1 MSNPTQDMSNLN
13 NNPQAQDANI
23 DMNNNN
29 DDDDDDDSQL
39 SLYTTEG
46 EIDPFN
52 VDAYKISHAPGAQQC
67 KGRNIIS
74 ILDDRQMFGSAYRNK
89 IFYTGRGEMKFEKN
103 NVSGADGVN
112 KNIED
117 GEKIGEWSTP
127 VKNNVVQNT
136 TTTPIQ
142 TPNSAPQTPTN
153 NKYSTPTRNNNNNN
167 NAMGTPVNNL
177 STPKQQHEP
186 TCNFKNIVSNSNTKL
201 PHEVQTINDEIT
213 SYAEYSSATKF
224 KASYLNHL
232 NGGLDLPKRPGMRM
246 DDDNSGGRGG
256 GMTQAQAETNR
267 MLLEHLLQ
275 GGQHTA
281 FLNAM
286 NRSAGQGGAAR
297 GNNDSERRREV
308 VALQR
313 QLETNRRTLQYLET
327 CLRRSQA
334 AVVAN
339 ATSQGEDG
347 GGGGGAGSNANNT
360 DRERLQ
366 LQQQINANRRTM
378 QQLHANLRLLQ
389 RAPNHPMNN
398 NPQPPN
404 PPSNNNPPP
413 QPSRAVSTISVA
425 FAPNARTLASTHGDH
440 TIKISCAHTGKL
452 IRTLDGH
459 PRTPWTVKY
468 HPTNSRIVASG
479 CLGFQVRV
487 WDWNYQKE
495 SVRKARKMDRE
506 RKYKGRYDGANSGVR
521 GGSNR
526 DWGNIGCNNMSGG
539 SKSPRSV
546 VEARRKSHGED
557 NDIVTCRNIDQACNE
572 EDDDYASSILAEMG
586 IPYDDPAWYEG
597 ESDAYNYDD
606 GIGVCLN
613 MIRLNSAVI
622 SLSFHPSGEVLAM
635 ASGSTLHLWDYNEDK
650 RKRQKKALAAIEAGS
665 SSVSPSSNTNRES
678 DARILNR
685 MENSDFPRT
694 QTMDFRHES
703 ALRCVHF
710 PPCGSIIIIGG
721 VNPASSNEGL
731 PTTRNDPRGRRGGM
745 SGGGMS
751 FHLRMWGFSLDAVLD
766 PNPVSSGSRAP
777 RGGRINDEGILNWNY
792 KVVKE
797 ALFNVSGLFDVFI
810 SITLIYI
817 QRVVYLFPYIFSLSV
832 PTSHEQLSHECC
844 FTTME
849 GLISHRMEK
858 SYRHVLTSGY
868 PMESIMQ
875 WT

>member
-1 MSNPTQDMSNLN
+1 MSDLNN
-13 NNPQAQDANI
+13 NNPQAQDADDHNN
-23 DMNNNN
+23 DMNNN
-29 DDDDDDDSQL
+29 DDDDDDSQL
-39 SLYTTEG
+39 SLCTMEG
-46 EIDPFN
+46 EVDPFN
-52 VDAYKISHAPGAQQC
+52 VDAYKILHAPGAQQC

-89 IFYTGRGEMKFEKN
+89 IFYTGRGEMKFKKK
-103 NVSGADGVN
+103 NVSGGGD
-112 KNIED
+112 ED
-117 GEKIGEWSTP
+117 GADMNKGEGEKTGQCSTP
-127 VKNNVVQNT
+127 VKNNLVQNA
-136 TTTPIQ
+136 TTPIQ
-142 TPNSAPQTPTN
+142 TPTNSAPQTPTN
-153 NKYSTPTRNNNNNN
+153 KYSTPTRNYNNNN
-167 NAMGTPVNNL
+167 NALGTPVNNL
-177 STPKQQHEP
+177 STPQQQQSQSQQP
-186 TCNFKNIVSNSNTKL
+186 TTFNIKNIVPSSNNTKL
-201 PHEVQTINDEIT
+201 PQEVQTINDEIT

-232 NGGLDLPKRPGMRM
+232 NGGLDIPKRPGMRM
-246 DDDNSGGRGG
+246 GGDDNDDDYYSGGRGG
-256 GMTQAQAETNR
+256 MTRAQAETNR
-267 MLLEHLLQ
+267 MLQEHLRQ

-281 FLNAM
+281 FLNPL
-286 NRSAGQGGAAR
+286 NRSAGQGGAAPQ
-297 GNNDSERRREV
+297 GSNDSERRREV
-308 VALQR
+308 VTLQR
-313 QLETNRRTLQYLET
+313 QLETNRRTLQYLEAS
-327 CLRRSQA
+327 LRRNQA
-334 AVVAN
+334 AIVAN
-339 ATSQGEDG
+339 ATSQG
-347 GGGGGAGSNANNT
+347 GAGNNADA
-360 DRERLQ
+360 DRQRLQ

-389 RAPNHPMNN
+389 QAPNHPMNNNN

-404 PPSNNNPPP
+404 PPNNNNNPP

-440 TIKISCAHTGKL
+440 TIKISCAHTGRL

-506 RKYKGRYDGANSGVR
+506 RKYKGRYDDVNSGVR
-521 GGSNR
+521 GGPNR
-526 DWGNIGCNNMSGG
+526 DWGNYQGG

-546 VEARRKSHGED
+546 MEARRKSHGED
-557 NDIVTCRNIDQACNE
+557 NDIVSCMNIDQVCNE
-572 EDDDYASSILAEMG
+572 EDDDYASSILAELG

-635 ASGSTLHLWDYNEDK
+635 ASGSTLHLWDYNEEK
-650 RKRQKKALAAIEAGS
+650 RKRQKKALAAAEAGS
-665 SSVSPSSNTNRES
+665 SSVSPSTNTNRES

-751 FHLRMWGFSLDAVLD
+751 FHLRMWEFSLDAVLD

-777 RGGRINDEGILNWNY
+777 RGGRINDEGILSWNY

-797 ALFNVSGLFDVFI
+797 ALFNVSGLFNVFL
-810 SITLIYI
+810 SILIYI
-817 QRVVYLFPYIFSLSV
+817 LYSFSYIFSLSIS
-832 PTSHEQLSHECC
+832 SHEQSFHVSC

-858 SYRHVLTSGY
+858 SSRHVLTSGY
-868 PMESIMQ
+868 PMVLTMQ